1 MLTRSMA
8 CWHSIQKRL
17 LQSKDYLKKVKLL
30 KKRVDWNGQWALA
43 DEFAIRRVDIVG
55 LYKKLH
61 LRMCEIKC
69 LIYAD

>member
-1 MLTRSMA
+1 M
-8 CWHSIQKRL
+8 
-17 LQSKDYLKKVKLL
+17 
-30 KKRVDWNGQWALA
+30 A